1 MKKNKE
7 EAELQNSI
15 MEWLD
20 LHKVFHWRN
29 NTGALKTE
37 NRFIKFGY
45 KGSPDIIC
53 VYGGQ
58 FIGIECKSPK
68 GKQNEN
74 QKEFQKKLEKAGGT
88 YLLVKNIDTVI
99 LYFEDQLSIF

>member
-7 EAELQNSI
+7 ESQLQSSI
-15 MEWLD
+15 LEWLD
-20 LHKVFHWRN
+20 LHKIFSWRN

-37 NRFIKFGY
+37 NRFVKFGY

-53 VYGGQ
+53 VYNGQ

-68 GKQNEN
+68 GKQSDN
-74 QKEFQKKLEKAGGT
+74 QEIFQDKLEKAGGV
-88 YLLVKNIDTVI
+88 YLLVKNIDEVM
-99 LYFEDQLSIF
+99 LYFKK